1 MKKSIYIFLII
12 LFISVCGRAKASTVV
27 NTPLEYYFTFV
38 SDVGRNFSDKMSY
51 YEIDNKTAYCI
62 EPGVK
67 LGSDYNSLSDLSNLS
82 SDKKRRL
89 EQLSYYGYGY
99 ENHTDIMY
107 YYATQTLIWDELLID
122 KSGTVISTESF
133 KKGTIIDISS
143 YKEEIEKTINTHNK
157 RISFIGDYS
166 SFLNTI
172 TVYNDFTG
180 LLKYYDVIY
189 DNSLFNIKVNKRNIS
204 VLPLKYGNHSIELKE
219 KGIYSSNYNIY
230 KDDTYQDFLTIGN
243 IPFDTYKMNINV
255 DGGSLTINK
264 KDKDNDSN
272 LKNSTYE
279 VFDITNNY
287 KVTEITT
294 DENGMGYYI
303 NQLGVADYYL
313 QEIKAPDGYLLD
325 DTKYYFSISS
335 DNNEFN
341 IVLYDD
347 PIIENVVID
356 EIDEVKPKKMNNI
369 IIDDSNNIDDVYDEL
384 IIYNVPNTNKVLVF
398 PYILLLI
405 GVLIGK
411 KVIN

>member
-12 LFISVCGRAKASTVV
+12 LFISVCGKVKASTVV

-67 LGSDYNSLSDLSNLS
+67 LGSEYNSLSDLSNLF

-107 YYATQTLIWDELLID
+107 YYATQALIWDELLID

-157 RISFIGDYS
+157 KISFIGNYS

-189 DNSLFNIKVNKRNIS
+189 DNSLFDIKVNKRNIS

-219 KGIYSSNYNIY
+219 KGIYLSNYNIY
-230 KDDTYQDFLTIGN
+230 KDDTYQDFLTVGN

-264 KDKDNDSN
+264 KDKNKDIN
-272 LKNSTYE
+272 LSNSTYE

-294 DENGMGYYI
+294 DENGMGYYF

-313 QEIKAPDGYLLD
+313 QEIKAPDGYQLD

-335 DNNEFN
+335 NNKEFN

-356 EIDEVKPKKMNNI
+356 EIDEVKPRKMNNI

-384 IIYNVPNTNKVLVF
+384 IIYNVPNTNKVLGF

-411 KVIN
+411 KAIN